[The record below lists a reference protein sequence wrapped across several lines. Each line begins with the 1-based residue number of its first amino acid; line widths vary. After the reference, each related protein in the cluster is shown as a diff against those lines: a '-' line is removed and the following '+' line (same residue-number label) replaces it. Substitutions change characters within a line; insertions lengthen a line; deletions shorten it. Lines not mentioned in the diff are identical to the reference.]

1 MGEIKNSTTISS
13 VEKAIDILLALQ
25 SKNNK
30 SIRELGEELNISKSA
45 LHRTLQTLESRGFVK
60 QDQLSEKYSLG
71 YKILELSASLKKDIE
86 IRNLAYEH
94 MEELRNLVGD
104 TIQLAILNGES
115 ILIIE
120 TVDGTND
127 LRVFSQAGEKYPI
140 TYGNF
145 GRVFLSQFSTE
156 EVKRY
161 IKKYPL
167 KRYASKSIVDEA
179 IFLEKLKTVKDLG
192 LSTSIDDPIE
202 GAFSMAAPIY
212 DFQGNIVAS
221 LAISG
226 VKRFQSEK
234 SPIELEKLTKL
245 YAAKI
250 SKEFK

>member
-1 MGEIKNSTTISS
+1 LGENKTSNISS

-25 SKNNK
+25 RENKK

-45 LHRTLQTLESRGFVK
+45 LHRTLQTLESRGFVR
-60 QDQLSEKYSLG
+60 QDLLSEKYSLG
-71 YKILELSASLKKDIE
+71 YKILELSESLKKDIE
-86 IRNLAYEH
+86 IRNLAYEY
-94 MEELRNLVGD
+94 MEELRNLIGD
-104 TIQLAILNGES
+104 TIQLAILDDES

-120 TVDGTND
+120 TVDGTNE
-127 LRVFSQAGEKYPI
+127 LRVFSRSGKKYPI

-145 GRVFLSQFSTE
+145 GRVFLSQLSTE

-161 IKKYPL
+161 LKKYPL
-167 KRYASKSIVDEA
+167 KRYASKSIVDED
-179 IFLEKLKTVKDLG
+179 IFLEKVNTVREQG

-212 DFQGNIVAS
+212 DSQGKIVAS

-226 VKRFQSEK
+226 VKTSQSGK

-250 SKEFK
+250 SEKFK